1 MDTPGSHL
9 LDRPGDYYA
18 CNRADLPE
26 VQIAMAE
33 PDGYSAWLA
42 EQQQAK
48 NAEDDLDATEAE
60 WSDAANWE
68 NQNAQ

>member
-1 MDTPGSHL
+1 MDATGSHL
-9 LDRPGDYYA
+9 LGSSA
-18 CNRADLPE
+18 AGFTCHRANLPE

>member
-1 MDTPGSHL
+1 
-9 LDRPGDYYA
+9 
-18 CNRADLPE
+18 
-26 VQIAMAE
+26 MAE